1 MRPGTFRVKAD
12 GCPFFL
18 ARRFL
23 TFLITIS
30 GASGIIF
37 LLLEV
42 LPGDPALALMGLL
55 PDGARVTG
63 RVDLDGVDLL
73 RLDETGRCRIRGNRI
88 AMISQEPMT
97 SLNPVHRI
105 DRQIAEPLRC
115 TEACAAPML
124 GTRCCGC

>member
-1 MRPGTFRVKAD
+1 M
-12 GCPFFL
+12 
-18 ARRFL
+18 
-23 TFLITIS
+23 
-30 GASGIIF
+30 

-88 AMISQEPMT
+88 AVISQEPMT

-124 GTRCCGC
+124 GTRCYGC

>member
-55 PDGARVTG
+55 PDGARVG
-63 RVDLDGVDLL
+63 LDGVDLL

-88 AMISQEPMT
+88 AMIFQEPMT

>member
-55 PDGARVTG
+55 PDGARVG
-63 RVDLDGVDLL
+63 LDGVDLL

>member
-1 MRPGTFRVKAD
+1 LRPGTFRVKAD

-18 ARRFL
+18 ARRFP

-55 PDGARVTG
+55 PDGARVG
-63 RVDLDGVDLL
+63 LDGVDLL

-88 AMISQEPMT
+88 AMIFQEPMT

>member
-1 MRPGTFRVKAD
+1 LRPGTFRVKAD

-55 PDGARVTG
+55 PDGARVG
-63 RVDLDGVDLL
+63 LDGVDLL

-88 AMISQEPMT
+88 AMIFQEPMT